1 MSQHADDF
9 KVPRKILILP
19 RSRKVPPADPA
30 HRSGQETGVGLALD
44 SQVIF
49 DDATGGCEP
58 VVRWPEWVEVGDER
72 IVTSYADPASIRRAG
87 NLAKMWDLLDFKAVQ
102 ARPYGTPYRSQKTQQ
117 EYDCKEERA
126 RTIQLLRYF

>member
-1 MSQHADDF
+1 MM
-9 KVPRKILILP
+9 L
-19 RSRKVPPADPA
+19 
-30 HRSGQETGVGLALD
+30 LA
-44 SQVIF
+44 
-49 DDATGGCEP
+49 
-58 VVRWPEWVEVGDER
+58 VVSSSAAAEWIEVGDER

-126 RTIQLLRYF
+126 RTIQLLRYSDNMAGGEEVYAASDPDEWKPVSPGSTTERLLNFACGKR